1 MRECG
6 NNYRGAN
13 ILINKLFLVFCTIS
27 LTNYSAN
34 TCLSCKFKPPNPYI
48 TIQYY
53 HMINRYIL
61 GFTLLGLSSPA
72 LALDKKKDRSA
83 SEDVAPAPSA
93 MTASPAPEEMRT
105 MLTTNNKWTA
115 PKLPK
120 SIALAGEPTPLHR
133 WDVKERLD
141 RELLFNTYMHGSTIY
156 ILKLVNKTFPTIE
169 RILKNNGIPDD
180 FKYLCVAESALYNQ
194 VSKAG
199 AVGYWQFMKSSGQ
212 QFGLEITDE
221 VDERYDLE
229 KSTEAACRYLK
240 QAYAKF
246 GNWTAAA
253 ASYNMGM
260 GGYSNYSSQQYETNY
275 YNLLLPEETNRYVYR
290 ILALKYIISNA
301 DKLGFAI
308 EKDDVYQPI
317 AGRTMEISSSIP
329 DLAAW
334 AKQNGSTYQQIKLAN
349 QWLRGK
355 SLCVRPGKTYRIL
368 IPNS

>member
-1 MRECG
+1 M
-6 NNYRGAN
+6 
-13 ILINKLFLVFCTIS
+13 NKYLWS
-27 LTNYSAN
+27 
-34 TCLSCKFKPPNPYI
+34 
-48 TIQYY
+48 
-53 HMINRYIL
+53 
-61 GFTLLGLSSPA
+61 LGLLSLIGTQEAAAKKNERPASVSAAEPTSPV
-72 LALDKKKDRSA
+72 K
-83 SEDVAPAPSA
+83 
-93 MTASPAPEEMRT
+93 PE
-105 MLTTNNKWTA
+105 TTVLLNNNKWFA

-120 SIALAGEPTPLHR
+120 SIAFAGESTPLSR

-141 RELLFNTYMHGSTIY
+141 RELLFNSYMHGSTIY
-156 ILKLVNKTFPTIE
+156 ILKLANRTFPIIE
-169 RILKNNGIPDD
+169 RILKANGVPDD

-199 AVGYWQFMKSSGQ
+199 AVGYWQFLKASGQ

-229 KSTEAACRYLK
+229 RSTEAACRYLK

-260 GGYSNYSSQQYETNY
+260 GGFSNYSSQQYESNY

-290 ILALKYIISNA
+290 ILALKHIIANA
-301 DKLGFAI
+301 DKLGFVLDN
-308 EKDDVYQPI
+308 EDVYQPI
-317 AGRTMEISSSIP
+317 TGRNLQVSSSIG

-334 AKQNGSTYQQIKLAN
+334 AKQNGSTYQQIKIAN

-355 SLCVRPGKTYRIL
+355 SLSVRPGKTYSIL
-368 IPNS
+368 IPNT

>member
-1 MRECG
+1 
-6 NNYRGAN
+6 
-13 ILINKLFLVFCTIS
+13 
-27 LTNYSAN
+27 
-34 TCLSCKFKPPNPYI
+34 
-48 TIQYY
+48 
-53 HMINRYIL
+53 MINRYIL
-61 GFTLLGLSSPA
+61 GFTFLGLSLPA
-72 LALDKKKDRSA
+72 LATDKKKDRNNA
-83 SEDVAPAPSA
+83 EDN
-93 MTASPAPEEMRT
+93 T
-105 MLTTNNKWTA
+105 LTTSAPIVNSAPTEVYTPLSTSGKWTA

-120 SIALAGEPTPLHR
+120 SIAFAGEATPLSR

-141 RELLFNTYMHGSTIY
+141 RELLFNAYMHGSTIY
-156 ILKLVNKTFPTIE
+156 ILKLAYRTFPTIE
-169 RILKNNGIPDD
+169 RILKANGLPED

-199 AVGYWQFMKSSGQ
+199 AAGYWQFLKGSGQ

-229 KSTEAACRYLK
+229 RSTEAACRYLK
-240 QAYAKF
+240 QAYTKF

-290 ILALKYIISNA
+290 ILALKYIISNS
-301 DKLGFAI
+301 DKLGFVI

-317 AGRTMEISSSIP
+317 AGRTVEVANSIP

-334 AKQNGSTYQQIKLAN
+334 AKQNGSTYQQIKMAN
-349 QWLRGK
+349 QWLRSK
-355 SLCVRPGKTYRIL
+355 SLTVRAGKTYRIL